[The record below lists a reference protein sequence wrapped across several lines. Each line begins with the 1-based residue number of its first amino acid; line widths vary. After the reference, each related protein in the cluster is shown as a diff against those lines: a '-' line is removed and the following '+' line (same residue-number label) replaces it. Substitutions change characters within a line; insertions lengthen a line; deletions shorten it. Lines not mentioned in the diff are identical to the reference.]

1 MITGNGG
8 IIMRFPIAISIAILG
23 LAIPSSL
30 AQTLMSKPTGFTRFD
45 RDGNFVEATFT
56 YRVPLQPPVLGFM
69 PGRPY
74 SAEEISQH
82 TQILADGTRIIR
94 SSYSGYFYRD
104 SAGRT
109 RTERRLSSSPT
120 EKHAKTP
127 IVPEIF
133 DPVAGCIYYLDVAK
147 RVAHRVELQQ
157 PIKTLTPPEGL
168 VFPMAAPV
176 MMIGARGENQSAR
189 PKMSSERLGT
199 QVIDGIQI
207 QGTRTTTT
215 YAVGTMDNDN
225 PISAITE
232 TWTSPELN
240 AVISSKI
247 SDPRQ
252 GERIQ
257 TLSNI
262 SRAEPDAVLFQVPQG
277 YQVINETGPFTI
289 TIKGS
294 SGAK

>member
-1 MITGNGG
+1 
-8 IIMRFPIAISIAILG
+8 
-23 LAIPSSL
+23 
-30 AQTLMSKPTGFTRFD
+30 
-45 RDGNFVEATFT
+45 
-56 YRVPLQPPVLGFM
+56 
-69 PGRPY
+69 
-74 SAEEISQH
+74 
-82 TQILADGTRIIR
+82 
-94 SSYSGYFYRD
+94 
-104 SAGRT
+104 
-109 RTERRLSSSPT
+109 
-120 EKHAKTP
+120 
-127 IVPEIF
+127 VPEIF

-176 MMIGARGENQSAR
+176 MMIGARGENQGAR

-240 AVISSKI
+240 AVISSKTT
-247 SDPRQ
+247 DPRQ

-262 SRAEPDAVLFQVPQG
+262 SRAEPDAALFQVPQG
-277 YQVINETGPFTI
+277 YQVIDETGPFTI

-294 SGAK
+294 SGLK